1 MATILVS
8 IILISGFIFVTN
20 HLPSRY
26 KYKRSNGWDAYFYVA
41 TWGIGFL
48 VIGWAL
54 ASLLSYWGILR
65 WLANFASFDQQDAAR
80 LIPLTDGKELSYGML
95 KLAAWM
101 VLSISIAALCGMLS
115 RLRAKDPITRWN
127 TISKVVSSNHLES
140 LLIYASSAPFPIVA
154 TLSSRKVYIGI
165 VTTPGIENG
174 AIEYIEVLPLLSGYR
189 NKDELTLHITTNYHD
204 HYKRRGLLSR
214 EKTSSHRLSIN
225 DFRVII
231 PVSEI
236 ETLSLFDRETY
247 NDFKAQEDH
256 DKLACTMLG
265 DS

>member
-80 LIPLTDGKELSYGML
+80 LIP
-95 KLAAWM
+95 
-101 VLSISIAALCGMLS
+101 
-115 RLRAKDPITRWN
+115 
-127 TISKVVSSNHLES
+127 
-140 LLIYASSAPFPIVA
+140 
-154 TLSSRKVYIGI
+154 
-165 VTTPGIENG
+165 
-174 AIEYIEVLPLLSGYR
+174 
-189 NKDELTLHITTNYHD
+189 
-204 HYKRRGLLSR
+204 
-214 EKTSSHRLSIN
+214 
-225 DFRVII
+225 
-231 PVSEI
+231 
-236 ETLSLFDRETY
+236 
-247 NDFKAQEDH
+247 
-256 DKLACTMLG
+256 
-265 DS
+265 